1 MNLKPEHK
9 AIVES
14 YLRALVG
21 TGIAA
26 YTASGGDPKATLN
39 AIWASLVP
47 VAIRFLNKKDG
58 AFGLGAGK

>member
-9 AIVES
+9 AMIES
-14 YLRALVG
+14 YVRSLIG

-26 YTASGGDPKATLN
+26 YTASGGDPKASLN
-39 AIWASLVP
+39 AIWASLIP

-58 AFGLGAGK
+58 AFGLGATK

>member
-1 MNLKPEHK
+1 MSLKPEHK
-9 AIVES
+9 AMIES
-14 YLRALVG
+14 YVRALVG

-39 AIWASLVP
+39 ALWASLVP

-58 AFGLGAGK
+58 AFGLGALK

>member
-9 AIVES
+9 AIIES
-14 YLRALVG
+14 YLRSLIG

-26 YTASGGDPKATLN
+26 YTASGGDPMASLN

-47 VAIRFLNKKDG
+47 VAIRFVNKKDK
-58 AFGLGAGK
+58 AFGLGADK

>member
-9 AIVES
+9 AIIES
-14 YLRALVG
+14 YARSLVG
-21 TGIAA
+21 AGIAA

-39 AIWASLVP
+39 ALWASLVP

-58 AFGLGAGK
+58 AFGLGATK